1 MLETV
6 ILDHDWDL
14 ARRVM
19 WDYVGIVRSE
29 ERLRL
34 AQQRIGQIGRTV
46 ERLYEEHGASID
58 MVELRNIAL
67 VSSLV
72 VQSALARKESRGL
85 HYMIEYPDKD
95 PAWEHDSI
103 LRKKV

>member
-1 MLETV
+1 
-6 ILDHDWDL
+6 
-14 ARRVM
+14 M

-29 ERLRL
+29 ERLHL
-34 AQQRIGQIGRTV
+34 ARERIEQIGRTA
-46 ERLYEEHGASID
+46 ERLYEERGASID

-95 PAWEHDSI
+95 PAWEHDST
-103 LRKKV
+103 LRKQG